1 MKKTFISAIS
11 LQAARN
17 LKKFTYHPDGFELNN
32 NRETSFPIV
41 PIIAEHMGEQK
52 ADVCVIAILPEGN
65 DAAENFETFKNE
77 LWEMGLTDEN
87 VKGLSLKGK
96 SNGRNG
102 IELLLQILDAIPNDT
117 LIYSDITYNT
127 KPMSAMVLCAMNLV
141 EKVKDCEVVGIY
153 YGEIPRS
160 NGKAEP
166 EKAALCDITQ
176 FKSVLDITNYM
187 EQLEIKDIRSALGYL
202 LLP

>member
-87 VKGLSLKGK
+87 VKELSLKGK

-102 IELLLQILDAIPNDT
+102 IELLLQILDAIPDDT

>member
-17 LKKFTYHPDGFELNN
+17 LKRFTYHPDGFELKN

-41 PIIAEHMGEQK
+41 PIIAEHMGKQK

-77 LWEMGLTDEN
+77 LREMGLTDEN
-87 VKGLSLKGK
+87 VIGLSLEGK

-141 EKVKDCEVVGIY
+141 EKVKDSEVVGIY
-153 YGEIPRS
+153 YGEIPRID
-160 NGKAEP
+160 GKAVP

>member
-17 LKKFTYHPDGFELNN
+17 LKRFTYHPDGFELKN

-102 IELLLQILDAIPNDT
+102 IELLLQILDAIPDDT

-141 EKVKDCEVVGIY
+141 EKVKDSEVVGIY
-153 YGEIPRS
+153 YGEIPRID
-160 NGKAEP
+160 GKPEP

-176 FKSVLDITNYM
+176 FKSVLISPIIWNSW
-187 EQLEIKDIRSALGYL
+187 R
-202 LLP
+202 

>member
-1 MKKTFISAIS
+1 MK
-11 LQAARN
+11 R
-17 LKKFTYHPDGFELNN
+17 FTYHPDGFELNN

-65 DAAENFETFKNE
+65 DAAKNFETFKNE

-96 SNGRNG
+96 SNGRKG
-102 IELLLQILDAIPNDT
+102 IELLLQILDAIPDDT

>member
-17 LKKFTYHPDGFELNN
+17 LKRFTYHPDGFELKN

-41 PIIAEHMGEQK
+41 PIIAEQMGEQK

-102 IELLLQILDAIPNDT
+102 IELLLQILDAIPDDT

-141 EKVKDCEVVGIY
+141 EKVKDSEVVGIY
-153 YGEIPRS
+153 YGEIPRID
-160 NGKAEP
+160 GKPEP

>member
-65 DAAENFETFKNE
+65 GAAENFETFKNE

-87 VKGLSLKGK
+87 VKELSLKGK

-102 IELLLQILDAIPNDT
+102 IELLLQILDAIPDDT

>member
-17 LKKFTYHPDGFELNN
+17 LKRFTYHPDGFELKN

-65 DAAENFETFKNE
+65 DAADNFETFKNE
-77 LWEMGLTDEN
+77 LREMGLTDEN
-87 VKGLSLKGK
+87 VKGLSLEGK

-102 IELLLQILDAIPNDT
+102 IE
-117 LIYSDITYNT
+117 
-127 KPMSAMVLCAMNLV
+127 
-141 EKVKDCEVVGIY
+141 
-153 YGEIPRS
+153 
-160 NGKAEP
+160 
-166 EKAALCDITQ
+166 
-176 FKSVLDITNYM
+176 
-187 EQLEIKDIRSALGYL
+187 
-202 LLP
+202 

>member
-17 LKKFTYHPDGFELNN
+17 LKRFTYHPDGFELKN

-65 DAAENFETFKNE
+65 DAADNFETFKNE

-87 VKGLSLKGK
+87 VIGLSLEGK

-102 IELLLQILDAIPNDT
+102 IELLLKILDAIPDDT

-166 EKAALCDITQ
+166 ENAALCDITQ